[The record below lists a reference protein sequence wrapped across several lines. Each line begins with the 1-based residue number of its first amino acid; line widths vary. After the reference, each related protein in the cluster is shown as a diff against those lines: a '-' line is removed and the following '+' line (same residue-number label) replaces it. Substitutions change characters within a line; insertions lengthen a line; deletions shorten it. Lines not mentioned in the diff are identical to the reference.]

1 MRAPQFRQNL
11 VSSAVVTGAGD
22 GPLACPSAAVP
33 PFLLPFLRRTK
44 KTTPIIMISPII
56 TIKENAVTERPN
68 MLIDVDAAV
77 VVIVSFEDSEVVIC
91 EVVVCGFVGTV

>member
-1 MRAPQFRQNL
+1 
-11 VSSAVVTGAGD
+11 
-22 GPLACPSAAVP
+22 
-33 PFLLPFLRRTK
+33 
-44 KTTPIIMISPII
+44 MISPII